1 MAETMLSD
9 RLPGDAAARTLRS
22 RRSITRWT
30 GPAWLWLLLL
40 VIVVVAS
47 FMAENFLSSRNLTNV
62 LRQMIPLGI
71 VAVGQTLVIL
81 IAGVDLAV
89 AATISMANTALMGI
103 VAGQAANVPMAIG
116 VVLVAGLLVGL
127 VNGLIIIATRVPAL
141 IVTLGTASII
151 TGITFLYTDQTN
163 FGEPADIMN
172 DIGFG
177 SVGPIPILFFL
188 YAFIAAVVLIV
199 QNRSAFGLHLFA
211 VGGSEQV
218 ARSSGVRVARVT
230 VIAYVACGLL
240 AAVAGIAMSMR
251 MGAGEPLSG
260 VGFDWD
266 SIAAV
271 VLGGTALTGGRGG
284 VGGTVGG
291 VAIISILN
299 NVMNLAGVSS
309 FTQIVVKGVIVLIAV
324 LLAVGVTRRAAVDLK
339 DLITTRFRAS
349 QGEATR

>member
-1 MAETMLSD
+1 MTDLAQPPVVVDE
-9 RLPGDAAARTLRS
+9 PAARK
-22 RRSITRWT
+22 RSIARWT

-40 VIVVVAS
+40 VIVIVAALV
-47 FMAENFLSSRNLTNV
+47 AENFLSTRNLSNI

-89 AATISMANTALMGI
+89 AATIGMANTALMGI
-103 VAGQAANVPMAIG
+103 VAGQTGNVPLGIG
-116 VVLVAGLLVGL
+116 VALGVGLLVGL
-127 VNGLIIIATRVPAL
+127 TNGVLINLTRVPAL
-141 IVTLGTASII
+141 IVTLGTASIV
-151 TGITFLYTDQTN
+151 TGITFGYTDQTN

-177 SVGPIPILFFL
+177 SVGPVPILFFL
-188 YAFIAAVVLIV
+188 YALIAAVGLIV
-199 QNRSAFGLHLFA
+199 QNRTSFGLHLFA
-211 VGGSEQV
+211 VGGSEKV
-218 ARSSGVRVARVT
+218 ARASGIRVERVRLA
-230 VIAYVACGLL
+230 AYVICGML

-251 MGAGEPLSG
+251 MGAGEPNSG
-260 VGFDWD
+260 IGFDWD

-284 VGGTVGG
+284 IGGTIGG

-309 FTQIVVKGVIVLIAV
+309 FTQIVVKGIIVLIAV
-324 LLAVGVTRRAAVDLK
+324 VLAATVTRRVAGQARTYVSERMRRS
-339 DLITTRFRAS
+339 TP
-349 QGEATR
+349 GEAAG

>member
-1 MAETMLSD
+1 MTDFAPVRSQLSS
-9 RLPGDAAARTLRS
+9 AAI
-22 RRSITRWT
+22 RRRAITRWT
-30 GPAWLWLLLL
+30 GPGWLWLLLL
-40 VIVVVAS
+40 GIIVVAS
-47 FMAENFLSSRNLTNV
+47 LIAEPFLSSRNLTNV

-81 IAGVDLAV
+81 LAGVDLAV

-103 VAGQAANVPMAIG
+103 VAGQAANVPGAIG
-116 VVLVAGLLVGL
+116 IVLVIGLFIGL
-127 VNGLIIIATRVPAL
+127 VNGLIIVATRVPAL
-141 IVTLGTASII
+141 IVTLGTASIV
-151 TGITFLYTDQTN
+151 TGITFLYTDQSN
-163 FGEPADIMN
+163 FGEPADVMN

-177 SVGPIPILFFL
+177 SFGPIPTLFFL
-188 YAFIAAVVLIV
+188 YVVVAAVGLIV
-199 QNRSAFGLHLFA
+199 QNKTAFGTHLFA
-211 VGGSEQV
+211 VGGSEEV
-218 ARSSGVRVARVT
+218 ARASGVRIARVH
-230 VIAYVACGLL
+230 VAAYVACGFL
-240 AAVAGIAMSMR
+240 AALAGVAMSMR

-284 VGGTVGG
+284 IGGTIGG

-324 LLAVGVTRRAAVDLK
+324 LLAAGVTRRVAEGVGARWRRTSTPAEGEMAA
-339 DLITTRFRAS
+339 
-349 QGEATR
+349 

>member
-1 MAETMLSD
+1 MTHSPPSRKTAS
-9 RLPGDAAARTLRS
+9 AALR
-22 RRSITRWT
+22 RRAITRWT
-30 GPAWLWLLLL
+30 GPGWLWLLLL
-40 VIVVVAS
+40 GIIVVATLI
-47 FMAENFLSSRNLTNV
+47 AEPFLSSRNLTNI

-81 IAGVDLAV
+81 LAGVDLAV

-103 VAGQAANVPMAIG
+103 VAGQAANVPGAIG
-116 VVLVAGLLVGL
+116 IVLAIGLFVGL
-127 VNGLIIIATRVPAL
+127 VNGLIIVATRVPAL
-141 IVTLGTASII
+141 IVTLGTASIV

-177 SVGPIPILFFL
+177 SVGPVPILFFL
-188 YAFIAAVVLIV
+188 YVVVAAVGLII
-199 QNRSAFGLHLFA
+199 QNRTAFGTHLFA

-218 ARSSGVRVARVT
+218 ARSSGVRIARVQ
-230 VIAYVACGLL
+230 IAAYVACGFL
-240 AAVAGIAMSMR
+240 AALAGVAMSMR

-260 VGFDWD
+260 IGFDWD

-284 VGGTVGG
+284 IGGTIGG

-309 FTQIVVKGVIVLIAV
+309 FTQIVIKGIIVLIAV
-324 LLAVGVTRRAAVDLK
+324 LLAAGVSRRVGRRMISRLRPTRPIEGEVAA
-339 DLITTRFRAS
+339 
-349 QGEATR
+349 

>member
-1 MAETMLSD
+1 MVETMAQGQPPVD
-9 RLPGDAAARTLRS
+9 FAPTALRS

-30 GPAWLWLLLL
+30 GPTWLWLLLL
-40 VIVVVAS
+40 LIVVVAS
-47 FMAENFLSSRNLTNV
+47 LIAENFLSSRNLTNV

-103 VAGQAANVPMAIG
+103 VAGEASNVPLAIG
-116 VVLVAGLLVGL
+116 VVLTAGLVIGL

-163 FGEPADIMN
+163 FGKPADMMT

-188 YAFIAAVVLIV
+188 YVLIAAAALIV

-218 ARSSGVRVARVT
+218 ARSSGVRVARVK
-230 VIAYVACGLL
+230 VIAYVACGFL

-284 VGGTVGG
+284 VGGTIGG

-309 FTQIVVKGVIVLIAV
+309 FTQIVIKGVIVLIAV
-324 LLAVGVTRRAAVDLK
+324 LLAVGVTRRAAVDLR
-339 DLITTRFRAS
+339 DLIKARFRAS
-349 QGEATR
+349 GGEVTG

>member
-1 MAETMLSD
+1 MTEAPPSRKTA
-9 RLPGDAAARTLRS
+9 RAAI
-22 RRSITRWT
+22 RRRAITRWT

-40 VIVVVAS
+40 GIIVVATLI
-47 FMAENFLSSRNLTNV
+47 AEPFLSSRNLTNI

-81 IAGVDLAV
+81 LAGVDLAV

-103 VAGQAANVPMAIG
+103 VAGQAANVPGAIG
-116 VVLVAGLLVGL
+116 IALAIGLVVGL
-127 VNGLIIIATRVPAL
+127 VNGLIIVATRVPAL
-141 IVTLGTASII
+141 IVTLGTASIV
-151 TGITFLYTDQTN
+151 TGITFLYTDQSN

-188 YAFIAAVVLIV
+188 YVLVAAVGLIV
-199 QNRSAFGLHLFA
+199 QNRTAFGTHLFA

-218 ARSSGVRVARVT
+218 ARSSGVRIARVQ
-230 VIAYVACGLL
+230 VVAYVACGFL
-240 AAVAGIAMSMR
+240 AALAGVAMSMR

-260 VGFDWD
+260 IGFDWD

-284 VGGTVGG
+284 IGGTIGG

-309 FTQIVVKGVIVLIAV
+309 FTQIVIKGIIVLIAV
-324 LLAVGVTRRAAVDLK
+324 LLAAGVSRRVGRRMISRLRPARPIEGEVAA
-339 DLITTRFRAS
+339 
-349 QGEATR
+349 

>member
-1 MAETMLSD
+1 VAELTSVTEHSSD
-9 RLPGDAAARTLRS
+9 SSQRATRL
-22 RRSITRWT
+22 ITRWT
-30 GPAWLWLLLL
+30 GPGWLWLLLL
-40 VIVVVAS
+40 LIVIVAS
-47 FMAENFLSSRNLTNV
+47 LIAEPFLSSRNLTNV

-81 IAGVDLAV
+81 LAGVDLAV

-103 VAGQAANVPMAIG
+103 VAGQTANVPVAIG
-116 VVLVAGLLVGL
+116 IVLGIGLLIGL
-127 VNGLIIIATRVPAL
+127 ANGLIIVATRVPAL
-141 IVTLGTASII
+141 IVTLGTASIV
-151 TGITFLYTDQTN
+151 TGITFLYTDQSN
-163 FGEPADIMN
+163 FGEPAEIMN

-177 SVGPIPILFFL
+177 SFGPIPILFFL
-188 YAFIAAVVLIV
+188 YVVVAAAGLII
-199 QNRSAFGLHLFA
+199 QNRTAFGTHLFA

-218 ARSSGVRVARVT
+218 ARSSGVRVARVK
-230 VIAYVACGLL
+230 VAAYVACGFL

-260 VGFDWD
+260 IGFDWD

-284 VGGTVGG
+284 IGGTIGG

-309 FTQIVVKGVIVLIAV
+309 FTQIVVKGIIVLIAV
-324 LLAVGVTRRAAVDLK
+324 LLAAGVNRRLAGGVSTRLRVRPKPSEGEVAA
-339 DLITTRFRAS
+339 
-349 QGEATR
+349 

>member
-1 MAETMLSD
+1 VTV
-9 RLPGDAAARTLRS
+9 DAPQPTPPSGEPRA

-30 GPAWLWLLLL
+30 GPGWLWLLLL
-40 VIVVVAS
+40 GIVVVATLI
-47 FMAENFLSSRNLTNV
+47 AEPFLSTRNLTNV

-81 IAGVDLAV
+81 LAGVDLAV

-116 VVLVAGLLVGL
+116 IVLGIGLLIGL
-127 VNGLIIIATRVPAL
+127 VNGLIIVATGVPAL
-141 IVTLGTASII
+141 IVTLGTASIV
-151 TGITFLYTDQTN
+151 TGITFLYTDQSN
-163 FGEPADIMN
+163 FGEPADVMN

-177 SVGPIPILFFL
+177 SLGPVPILFFL
-188 YAFIAAVVLIV
+188 YVLVAAVGLIV
-199 QNRSAFGLHLFA
+199 QNKTAFGTHLFA

-218 ARSSGVRVARVT
+218 ARSSGIRVARVQ
-230 VIAYVACGLL
+230 VAAYVACGFL
-240 AAVAGIAMSMR
+240 AALAGIAMSMR

-260 VGFDWD
+260 IGFDWD

-284 VGGTVGG
+284 IGGTVGG

-309 FTQIVVKGVIVLIAV
+309 FTQIVLKGVIVLIAV
-324 LLAVGVTRRAAVDLK
+324 LLAVGVSRRVAGGVRTRLSR
-339 DLITTRFRAS
+339 RSQPR
-349 QGEATR
+349 QGEASA

>member
-1 MAETMLSD
+1 V
-9 RLPGDAAARTLRS
+9 
-22 RRSITRWT
+22 I
-30 GPAWLWLLLL
+30 
-40 VIVVVAS
+40 IVVATLI
-47 FMAENFLSSRNLTNV
+47 AEPFLSSRNLTNI

-81 IAGVDLAV
+81 LAGVDLAV

-103 VAGQAANVPMAIG
+103 VAGQAANVPGAIG
-116 VVLVAGLLVGL
+116 IVLAIGILIGL
-127 VNGLIIIATRVPAL
+127 VNGLIIVATRVPAL
-141 IVTLGTASII
+141 IVTLGTASIV

-177 SVGPIPILFFL
+177 SVGPVPILFFL
-188 YAFIAAVVLIV
+188 YVLVAAVGLIV
-199 QNRSAFGLHLFA
+199 QNRTAFGTHIFA

-218 ARSSGVRVARVT
+218 ARSSGVRIARVT
-230 VIAYVACGLL
+230 VIAYVICGFL
-240 AAVAGIAMSMR
+240 AALAGVAMSMR

-284 VGGTVGG
+284 IGGTIGG

-309 FTQIVVKGVIVLIAV
+309 FTQIVIKGIIVLIAV
-324 LLAVGVTRRAAVDLK
+324 LLAAGVSGRVGRRMVSRLRRSTTPIEGEVAA
-339 DLITTRFRAS
+339 
-349 QGEATR
+349 

>member
-1 MAETMLSD
+1 MTGTTPQESARISS
-9 RLPGDAAARTLRS
+9 PAAKRG
-22 RRSITRWT
+22 RSITRWT

-40 VIVVVAS
+40 LIVVAAAVI
-47 FMAENFLSSRNLTNV
+47 AEPFLSARNFTNV

-81 IAGVDLAV
+81 LAGVDLAV

-103 VAGQAANVPMAIG
+103 VAGQATNVPRGIG
-116 VVLVAGLLVGL
+116 IVLGIGLLIGL
-127 VNGLIIIATRVPAL
+127 VNGLIIVATNVPAL
-141 IVTLGTASII
+141 IVTLGTASIV
-151 TGITFLYTDQTN
+151 TGITFLYTDQSN
-163 FGEPADIMN
+163 FGEPAEIMN

-188 YAFIAAVVLIV
+188 YLAVAVIGLIV
-199 QNRSAFGLHLFA
+199 QNRTAFGTHLFA
-211 VGGSEQV
+211 VGGSERV
-218 ARSSGVRVARVT
+218 ALSSGVRVARVQ
-230 VIAYVACGLL
+230 VAAYVACGFL
-240 AAVAGIAMSMR
+240 AALAGIAMSMR

-260 VGFDWD
+260 IGFDWD

-284 VGGTVGG
+284 IGGTVGG

-324 LLAVGVTRRAAVDLK
+324 LLAARVGRQRAGDVTTGLRIRARSSDGK
-339 DLITTRFRAS
+339 TTA
-349 QGEATR
+349 

>member
-1 MAETMLSD
+1 MSEAV
-9 RLPGDAAARTLRS
+9 PIGDLEEVAPRALRS

-40 VIVVVAS
+40 LIVVVAS
-47 FMAENFLSSRNLTNV
+47 LIAENFLSSRNLTNV

-103 VAGQAANVPMAIG
+103 VAGQAANVPLGIGVVLAIG
-116 VVLVAGLLVGL
+116 VVIGL
-127 VNGLIIIATRVPAL
+127 VNGVIVIATRVPAL
-141 IVTLGTASII
+141 IVTLGTASIV

-172 DIGFG
+172 EIGFG

-188 YAFIAAVVLIV
+188 YALIAVVALIV

-218 ARSSGVRVARVT
+218 ARSSGVRVARVQ
-230 VIAYVACGLL
+230 IFAYVACGFL

-324 LLAVGVTRRAAVDLK
+324 LLAVGVTRRVAVEFKDMLAA
-339 DLITTRFRAS
+339 RFRAS
-349 QGEATR
+349 GGEAAG

>member
-1 MAETMLSD
+1 MVTVNTPQPTP
-9 RLPGDAAARTLRS
+9 LPGEPRA

-30 GPAWLWLLLL
+30 GPGWLWLLLL
-40 VIVVVAS
+40 GIVVVATLI
-47 FMAENFLSSRNLTNV
+47 AEPFLSTRNLTNV

-81 IAGVDLAV
+81 LAGVDLAV

-116 VVLVAGLLVGL
+116 IVLGIGLLIGL
-127 VNGLIIIATRVPAL
+127 INGLIIVATGVPAL
-141 IVTLGTASII
+141 IVTLGTASIV
-151 TGITFLYTDQTN
+151 TGITFLYTDQSN
-163 FGEPADIMN
+163 FGEPADVMN

-177 SVGPIPILFFL
+177 SVGPVPILFFL
-188 YAFIAAVVLIV
+188 YVLVAAVGLIV
-199 QNRSAFGLHLFA
+199 QNKTAFGTHLFA

-218 ARSSGVRVARVT
+218 ARSSGIRVARVQVT
-230 VIAYVACGLL
+230 AYVACGFL
-240 AAVAGIAMSMR
+240 AALAGIAMSMR

-260 VGFDWD
+260 IGFDWD

-284 VGGTVGG
+284 IGGTVGG

-309 FTQIVVKGVIVLIAV
+309 FTQIVLKGVIVLIAV
-324 LLAVGVTRRAAVDLK
+324 LLAVGVSRRVAGGVRTRLGR
-339 DLITTRFRAS
+339 RSRPS
-349 QGEATR
+349 EGEASA